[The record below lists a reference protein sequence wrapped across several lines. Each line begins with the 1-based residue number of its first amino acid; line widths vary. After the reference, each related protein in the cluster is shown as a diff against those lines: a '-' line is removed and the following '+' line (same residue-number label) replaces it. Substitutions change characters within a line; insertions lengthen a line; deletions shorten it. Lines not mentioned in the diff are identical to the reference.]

1 MKTKRFTVQILS
13 AGAIALGICS
23 QAHATAT
30 LKQVQVSNGS
40 QIDLLFDSKV
50 SKNQIKTEFFN
61 DVIQISLSDVSV
73 YPAKISSVSGGSI
86 TKIFAYQYAPKLVR
100 CRLTVKGRAESFK
113 DKIQLINSGAG
124 NGKMITVRL
133 EGASPVATTD
143 HVVMQATRAQTS
155 PQVVAQANKGDE
167 KADAPAKI
175 DDADEK
181 ALLERVLKNSPIQA
195 AVAAEKVQAKGTE
208 KSLEKTGEKSSE
220 KSADIDAERNSEKN
234 TPLTREA
241 RADFRPLAGGKP
253 LPSPINA
260 LGKLAFVIGIFSL
273 LAFGFKKFWK
283 DRAES
288 SISSANPMTKGLMT
302 SLSQF
307 ARKGLGKN
315 SKKMIEVISTH
326 HLGPK
331 KSIAVVKV
339 AGRML
344 VLGITD
350 DAINLITQMD
360 GQMNGMTGAQ
370 TDAEMGMDDFGDTD
384 DMGGAFDLESL
395 IGVKASPKTPAKTTK
410 PAIQQMTPQ
419 TPVGKNAGSGAVSAG
434 PALFSDIL
442 QAESVRPA
450 MGTPIAN
457 NKLARPA
464 ADVRVS
470 SYGSNLGTG
479 FGPGFATKATPSAPV
494 VSAQAAQGLS
504 SVRAQIR
511 SKLEGLK
518 QI

>member
-30 LKQVQVSNGS
+30 LKQVEVSNGS

-143 HVVMQATRAQTS
+143 HVVMQATRAQTT
-155 PQVVAQANKGDE
+155 PQAVAQANKGDE

-195 AVAAEKVQAKGTE
+195 AVAAEKVQAKTP
-208 KSLEKTGEKSSE
+208 EKTSD

-253 LPSPINA
+253 LPSPLNA

-283 DRAES
+283 DRAAS

-360 GQMNGMTGAQ
+360 GQMSGQ
-370 TDAEMGMDDFGDTD
+370 SDADMGVDDFGSTD
-384 DMGGAFDLESL
+384 EMGGAFDLESL
-395 IGVKASPKTPAKTTK
+395 IGVKAQPKPAK
-410 PAIQQMTPQ
+410 AMTP
-419 TPVGKNAGSGAVSAG
+419 TAPVGKNAGSGAVSAG

-457 NKLARPA
+457 NKLARPG

-470 SYGSNLGTG
+470 SYGSNLGAS

>member
-30 LKQVQVSNGS
+30 LKQVEVSNGS

-113 DKIQLINSGAG
+113 DKIQLINGGAG

-143 HVVMQATRAQTS
+143 HVVMQATRAQNT
-155 PQVVAQANKGDE
+155 PQVGAQANKGDE
-167 KADAPAKI
+167 KGDAPAKI

-195 AVAAEKVQAKGTE
+195 AVAAEKVQPKAP
-208 KSLEKTGEKSSE
+208 E
-220 KSADIDAERNSEKN
+220 KSADVDAERNSEKN

-260 LGKLAFVIGIFSL
+260 LGKLAFVIGVFSV
-273 LAFGFKKFWK
+273 LALGFKKFWK

-288 SISSANPMTKGLMT
+288 SISSANPVNKGLMT
-302 SLSQF
+302 SISQF

-360 GQMNGMTGAQ
+360 GQLNNEMNAQ
-370 TDAEMGMDDFGDTD
+370 TDADMGVDDFGGIDE
-384 DMGGAFDLESL
+384 MSGAFDLESL
-395 IGVKASPKTPAKTTK
+395 IGVKAQPKAAKAVTPA
-410 PAIQQMTPQ
+410 

-464 ADVRVS
+464 TDVRVS
-470 SYGSNLGTG
+470 SYGSNLGAG